1 MSGCDL
7 IQPPS
12 FSSGDDKRETRRGQ
26 SLVEFALVLPIL
38 LLIVA
43 GILEAS
49 NLITTYNRVQ
59 LAAREGARFGAAGGV
74 DSGISQVVQQSI
86 TQSLPAD
93 PSIMSIWVIRPIVQ
107 VQSTSPLVFRW
118 NNDDPTTRPWGTD
131 PSGAVVQQ
139 TCLYGNIC
147 GTGLLSGLS
156 RTQVLNDLAQ
166 INVSGASGIAG
177 TRFVIVVVN
186 YNANTLLN
194 LPFFRIPGESGGRVP
209 LQAYSVMRQEV
220 EQQTISQ
227 LQSGCSAY
235 PIALYFNR
243 RTDAPGNHKPEEAT
257 ENEMFTDV
265 PQAPDGFQFVAWRA
279 APPTPYDDFSYLDE
293 ALTYPGNSLSS
304 TAGFREYLDESDT
317 QMHRG
322 DWLLRV
328 ANLGSGGWTN
338 VITQLNRHRDTDTT
352 LAGLQPR
359 SLRIIVFDTME
370 MRGGVNMYHIY
381 GFAVVRILNFNTTN
395 VSTMTFQFVRWDTTC
410 GFDLGG

>member
-1 MSGCDL
+1 MMSGRVM
-7 IQPPS
+7 IQPP
-12 FSSGDDKRETRRGQ
+12 FSSEDERKERRGQ

-49 NLITTYNRVQ
+49 NLITAYNRVQ

-74 DSGISQVVQQSI
+74 DAGISQVVQQSI
-86 TQSLPAD
+86 MQSLPAD

-107 VQSTSPLVFRW
+107 VQSTSPLTFRW
-118 NNDDPTTRPWGTD
+118 NNDDPITRPWGTD

-139 TCLYGNIC
+139 VCLYGDIC

-186 YNANTLLN
+186 YNASTLLN

-235 PIALYFNR
+235 PIALYYNR
-243 RTDAPGNHKPEEAT
+243 RSDAPGNHKPEEAS
-257 ENEMFTDV
+257 ENEMFTNV
-265 PQAPDGFQFVAWRA
+265 PQAADGFQFVAWRA

-293 ALTYPGNSLSS
+293 ALTYPGNSLNPTS
-304 TAGFREYLDESDT
+304 GFREYMDESDT

-328 ANLGSGGWTN
+328 ANLGSGGWSN
-338 VITQLNRHRDTDTT
+338 VVTQLNRHRDTNTS

-381 GFAVVRILNFNTTN
+381 GFAVVRILDFNTTN